1 MSTTATKE
9 MTPEQAKEQL
19 DEVLEL
25 QAEEKELRDKMEK
38 AHARHKEAKEAH
50 DAKEAEIIRHLEGLN
65 QELPLFDTAPE
76 DVPWPFPL
84 SGDVLEATLAD
95 VAADP
100 LVVGLSITVVKAVRE
115 KLSATNLRGLQKALG
130 GETRMG
136 VDAMTKAKRDL
147 SRKLGPAQALNVL
160 RGVASFT
167 AGRNGK
173 TAAAPAKKAETNGKP
188 AEAGGGSDKLKV
200 YGGDM
205 KLHRGM
211 PLQQLVGL
219 HGFTQDM
226 ADKLKTVAEI
236 TTVDGLLSKVEDLK
250 RGKKADSSPEYLEAR
265 LGTHVGMAKEMAKR
279 MLDALWKIDEAI
291 ELAAQ
296 GEPAKGK
303 AVSA

>member
-9 MTPEQAKEQL
+9 MTLEQAKEQL

-25 QAEEKELRDKMEK
+25 QAEEKELREKMEK

-65 QELPLFDTAPE
+65 QELPLFDSAPE
-76 DVPWPFPL
+76 DIPWPFPL
-84 SGDVLEATLAD
+84 TGSVLDATLAD

-100 LVVGLSITVVKAVRE
+100 LVLGLSITVVKAVRE
-115 KLSATNLRGLQKALG
+115 KLSVTNLRGLQKALG
-130 GETRMG
+130 SDSKLS
-136 VDAMTKAKRDL
+136 VDAMTKAKKDL
-147 SRKLGPAQALNVL
+147 SRKIGPAQALNVL
-160 RGVASFT
+160 RGITSFV

-173 TAAAPAKKAETNGKP
+173 TAAATAAPAKKAETNGKHADP
-188 AEAGGGSDKLKV
+188 GSSDKLKV
-200 YGGDM
+200 YGEEM
-205 KLHRGM
+205 RLHRGM

-219 HGFTQDM
+219 HGFTADM

-296 GEPAKGK
+296 GK
-303 AVSA
+303 AVPA